1 MLILNRKVDQSIWI
15 GKDIKITLTEIRGNQ
30 VRIGIEAPKGVKIL
44 REELHAVD
52 KAGVVLPVAQT
63 NVQAAPN
70 RG

>member
-15 GKDIKITLTEIRGNQ
+15 GKDIKITLTEIRGSQ